1 MDSCGKHGSELD
13 EVICEIKK
21 SFTVLKRVPDLME
34 KEKKDYLYT
43 DDPEYKSLFDDCQ
56 KEHPEI
62 VSNFDKLKLEVQKIV
77 DENQKVNK
85 AILEL
90 EQLFSGFYV
99 MIGELEVEHS
109 VLEYRREI
117 DKSFMKLFEI
127 NQDNSE
133 CPLGILHNSRVQ
145 ILIAGEVDRSQENF
159 INAVFNTKRA
169 GEEVSE
175 ADRTDHVNNQINT
188 LIYSTG
194 SVMNPV
200 DYPIDQ
206 MTECHEVAKKIN
218 AAATK
223 LRNSLSK
230 FEASLNENPIGDAPN
245 LFKKVKL
252 NQKSLYSIVSSF
264 PALYK
269 KNHKMEA
276 IEKSVQ
282 NMANC

>member
-1 MDSCGKHGSELD
+1 M
-13 EVICEIKK
+13 
-21 SFTVLKRVPDLME
+21 
-34 KEKKDYLYT
+34 
-43 DDPEYKSLFDDCQ
+43 
-56 KEHPEI
+56 
-62 VSNFDKLKLEVQKIV
+62 N
-77 DENQKVNK
+77 
-85 AILEL
+85 
-90 EQLFSGFYV
+90 
-99 MIGELEVEHS
+99 
-109 VLEYRREI
+109 
-117 DKSFMKLFEI
+117 

-133 CPLGILHNSRVQ
+133 FRPLGILHNSRVQ

-175 ADRTDHVNNQINT
+175 AVNQLSAAAFCLKKGAALSERNRLICKDRTDHVNNQINT